1 MAKNNPRVFSIDLD
15 GTLCDG
21 DCYTKE
27 EMLNAKPLQENI
39 DLINKLF
46 VRKFVIIDT
55 ARRKEFAV
63 ETMKWLDNHGVKY
76 HAIHFEKMP
85 CDCRLDDRNITLEQL
100 KKLV

>member
-15 GTLCDG
+15 GTLCQG

-27 EMLNAKPLQENI
+27 EMLNAIPLKENI

-46 VRKFVIIDT
+46 VKKFVVIDT
-55 ARRKEFAV
+55 ARRKEYAV
-63 ETMKWLDNHGVKY
+63 ETMKWLDQNGVKY

-85 CDCRLDDRNITLEQL
+85 CDVRCDDRSMDFKQL
-100 KKLV
+100 KQFI